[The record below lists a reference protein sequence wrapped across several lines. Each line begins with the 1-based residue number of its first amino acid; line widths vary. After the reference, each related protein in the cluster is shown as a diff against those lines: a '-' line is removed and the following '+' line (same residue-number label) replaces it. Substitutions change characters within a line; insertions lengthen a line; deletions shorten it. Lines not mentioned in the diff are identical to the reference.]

1 MIEVFGPWLL
11 ERNLLFASN
20 HFFWVTTSRPT
31 FFVCLPNLVTFLK
44 QKISLQERGERGTR
58 DRDRT
63 PGTSWAE
70 HPRVTNPSLRH
81 RCHKDRKYIGSVQL
95 RRKKRETP
103 PTEYKTIFEVF
114 FRSFLCFRS
123 LERRRFRA
131 WLEVEQDRLKISLRT
146 LKEESVE
153 EVAAAAAVKSLSV
166 KGIARRN
173 SSLDDYRHRSCN
185 QWGNVIDS
193 QQQKNSRN

>member
-1 MIEVFGPWLL
+1 MIEVFGPWLV

-95 RRKKRETP
+95 RRKKRERLRRLNT
-103 PTEYKTIFEVF
+103 KQFSSFFLLSSVFEV
-114 FRSFLCFRS
+114 SS
-123 LERRRFRA
+123 
-131 WLEVEQDRLKISLRT
+131 
-146 LKEESVE
+146 EEGSVPGWKLNKTGSKLASE
-153 EVAAAAAVKSLSV
+153 HSK
-166 KGIARRN
+166 K
-173 SSLDDYRHRSCN
+173 N
-185 QWGNVIDS
+185 QW
-193 QQQKNSRN
+193 KR